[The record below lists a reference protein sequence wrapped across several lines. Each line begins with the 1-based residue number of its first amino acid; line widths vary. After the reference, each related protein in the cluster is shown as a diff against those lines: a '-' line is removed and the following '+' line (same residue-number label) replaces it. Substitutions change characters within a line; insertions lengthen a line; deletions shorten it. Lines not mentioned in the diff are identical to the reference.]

1 MYFYFVLS
9 PLHPP
14 IAREPVP
21 VYGKRTLSVAEYLAF
36 EKASLE
42 KHEFFQGEVFAMA
55 GASAR
60 HNVIFSNLFAA
71 LFSRL
76 KGKPCQP
83 YGSDLRIH
91 IPQNGLF
98 TYPDISVICGDIVP
112 SREDADTATLPTVL
126 IEILSES
133 TKDYD
138 RGGKFKLYRTIP
150 TLREYVLVDS
160 ESVTIE
166 VFRLNRGGH
175 WELEE
180 YRLPA
185 DVLALPSLEL
195 HIPLADIYE
204 RTKLPGT

>member
-1 MYFYFVLS
+1 MLS
-9 PLHPP
+9 SLHPP
-14 IAREPVP
+14 IAREPVA
-21 VYGKRTLSVAEYLAF
+21 VYGKRLLSVAEYLAF
-36 EKASLE
+36 EKASVE

-76 KGKPCQP
+76 RGKPCQP
-83 YGSDLRIH
+83 YGSELRIH
-91 IPQNGLF
+91 LPENGLF
-98 TYPDISVICGDIVP
+98 TYPDISIICGDIVSSP
-112 SREDADTATLPTVL
+112 EDADTATLPTVV

-138 RGGKFKLYRTIP
+138 RGGKFKLYRTIA

-160 ESVTIE
+160 ELVTIE
-166 VFRLNRGGH
+166 VFRLNNRGH

-180 YRLPA
+180 YRSPT
-185 DVLALPSLEL
+185 DVLTLPTLEL
-195 HIPLADIYE
+195 QIPLAEVYE